1 MDLKFSQF
9 FFDGN
14 LNVLHAAHS
23 VKVRPSSAHRVY
35 LSLHKIPLMIY
46 SMTGYGKASA
56 RIGLRRYTAE
66 LRSLNGKQLDLGVR
80 MPSAFRA
87 KEMDLR
93 KHLGKAVGRGKCDL
107 SLHYAVEGAE
117 PRELNKPLIEAYV
130 SELSQLAADQG
141 FSGKDN
147 SLLAMAMRL
156 PDVIQQP
163 NDEVDEDEWK
173 AIEALVG
180 EAVDQFIRFRK
191 EEGKSLEA
199 DFNQRIRSIQSL
211 KDAVEPLLHARVQRI
226 RDRIESNFK
235 ELQDKGRLDENRFE
249 QEMLFYM
256 EKLDVSEELV
266 RLTAH
271 CEHFLDVMN
280 QAPGQGKKLGFIAQE
295 IGREI
300 NTLGSKA
307 NDADM
312 QRIVVQMKDE
322 LEKIKEQVLNAL

>member
-1 MDLKFSQF
+1 
-9 FFDGN
+9 
-14 LNVLHAAHS
+14 
-23 VKVRPSSAHRVY
+23 
-35 LSLHKIPLMIY
+35 
-46 SMTGYGKASA
+46 
-56 RIGLRRYTAE
+56 
-66 LRSLNGKQLDLGVR
+66 
-80 MPSAFRA
+80 
-87 KEMDLR
+87 
-93 KHLGKAVGRGKCDL
+93 
-107 SLHYAVEGAE
+107 
-117 PRELNKPLIEAYV
+117 
-130 SELSQLAADQG
+130 
-141 FSGKDN
+141 
-147 SLLAMAMRL
+147 MAMRL

-163 NDEVDEDEWK
+163 NDEIDEDEWK
-173 AIEALVG
+173 AIEALVKA
-180 EAVDQFIRFRK
+180 AVDQFIRFRK

-199 DFNQRIRSIQSL
+199 DFNQRIRSIQSM

-271 CEHFLDVMN
+271 CEHFLDVMD